1 LQGAVI
7 SQRLF
12 KADFGQGD
20 WAEAMS
26 SGWQQ
31 FSACRGKDPDI
42 FYPRN
47 EEEAAVAKRICARCI
62 VSEACLQHA
71 IANGERDG
79 IWGGATGRE
88 RRRMIRQRRQ
98 IA

>member
-1 LQGAVI
+1 
-7 SQRLF
+7 LF
-12 KADFGQGD
+12 DANHGQLGQ
-20 WAEAMS
+20 ETGTGSMS
-26 SGWQQ
+26 NAWQQ
-31 FSACRGKDPDI
+31 FAACKGQDPDI

-47 EEEAAVAKRICARCI
+47 EEEAAVAKRICARCV

-79 IWGGATGRE
+79 VWGGASGRE
-88 RRRMIRQRRQ
+88 RRRMLRQRRQ